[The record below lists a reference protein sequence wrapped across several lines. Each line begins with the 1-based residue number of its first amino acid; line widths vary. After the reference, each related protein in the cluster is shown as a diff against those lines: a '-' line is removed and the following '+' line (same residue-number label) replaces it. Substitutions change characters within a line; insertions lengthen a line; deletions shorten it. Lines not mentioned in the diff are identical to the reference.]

1 MSRQTEVKRGG
12 LQIVDAFGVI
22 DLRDI
27 MAIRRAFQIIPQP
40 LHNETNIEGG
50 QAGREGNNDAIQL
63 ERSASDDGDE
73 GGAEGLAKSADKPT
87 VKVKRSFELL
97 LRTGHV
103 VRFEVRSPDEPPL
116 LTLIND

>member
-1 MSRQTEVKRGG
+1 MSHQTEVKRGG
-12 LQIVDAFGVI
+12 LQIVDAFGVV

-40 LHNETNIEGG
+40 SHNETNIGG
-50 QAGREGNNDAIQL
+50 QAGSEGNNDAIQL
-63 ERSASDDGDE
+63 ERSPSDDRDE
-73 GGAEGLAKSADKPT
+73 GGAEGFAKSADKPT

-103 VRFEVRSPDEPPL
+103 VRFEVRSPDEPHF
-116 LTLIND
+116 